1 MDKVKSKEEIIS
13 EVFDRD
19 EFCMADIPIMDYQKD
34 AVYAAMETY
43 ATQQSRIDA
52 IGFAEWVDANYWRM
66 DMFHNSNLWYD
77 KKDMF
82 KDTTYTTEQL
92 YELYLLS
99 INKK

>member
-1 MDKVKSKEEIIS
+1 MDKVKDDVVRAILDAATTGKHSDAAKAL
-13 EVFDRD
+13 D
-19 EFCMADIPIMDYQKD
+19 E
-34 AVYAAMETY
+34 Y

>member
-43 ATQQSRIDA
+43 ATQQSRIEVAKVLEFLSNHKLDFQPA
-52 IGFAEWVDANYWRM
+52 SGGNFIGLNMEI
-66 DMFHNSNLWYD
+66 
-77 KKDMF
+77 
-82 KDTTYTTEQL
+82 YTPTEIDN
-92 YELYLLS
+92 LYLLS

>member
-52 IGFAEWVDANYWRM
+52 INFYNWIENENTIW
-66 DMFHNSNLWYD
+66 HN
-77 KKDMF
+77 
-82 KDTTYTTEQL
+82 EQEEPLTDDEL
-92 YELYLLS
+92 YELYQS
-99 INKK
+99 QKPKQ